1 MLPFFSHT
9 GCRYLFIFIKRQ
21 RHKCFSWL
29 TRQTKQSHGAAP
41 DHWYICSYITWS
53 IVYTQKETVLYDYT
67 RTVCPWNRHCLLFHI
82 EHVCSVVS
90 VWWGDGTESHSGRLC
105 SDSTSLNVRISK
117 MKHFSFSFFFAGII
131 TPHKDPAPPPAR
143 VSVENSTETRP
154 LTFDATRKQ

>member
-1 MLPFFSHT
+1 MILHTHGLPMKQALLAFSYRA
-9 GCRYLFIFIKRQ
+9 CVY
-21 RHKCFSWL
+21 
-29 TRQTKQSHGAAP
+29 
-41 DHWYICSYITWS
+41 CSF
-53 IVYTQKETVLYDYT
+53 
-67 RTVCPWNRHCLLFHI
+67 CLG
-82 EHVCSVVS
+82 
-90 VWWGDGTESHSGRLC
+90 GDGTESHSGRLC